1 VLFPEKMTLF
11 EPVSSTRLY
20 RMIANQIASKIRAGE
35 FRPGTRLPS
44 ERELANLLQVSR
56 TSVREALIALE
67 IEGYVE
73 VRVGTGVFVTTDK
86 EGSAAPT
93 AGTDAA
99 AATATVTAMQPMPGD
114 IGPFDL
120 LVAHLL
126 LEPECA
132 ALAAK
137 NASAVQIAA
146 VEAAGRAMEG
156 SDSPTV
162 HNRVFHIAIAEA
174 TGNAALVA
182 AVTTLW
188 NLRDS
193 SVIYNKLEQHFVTR
207 GIWQIAEVEHDEIIK
222 AISARDP
229 AAARRAMRVHFQEIR
244 RRLREDFSSELE
256 S

>member
-1 VLFPEKMTLF
+1 
-11 EPVSSTRLY
+11 
-20 RMIANQIASKIRAGE
+20 MIANQIASKIRGGE

-93 AGTDAA
+93 ADTDAA
-99 AATATVTAMQPMPGD
+99 AATATATQPTSGD

-146 VEAAGRAMEG
+146 IEAAGRAMEG

-193 SVIYNKLEQHFVTR
+193 SVIYNKLEQHFVKR
-207 GIWQIAEVEHDEIIK
+207 GIWQIAEVEHDEIVK